1 LGLARSSYYYEPVE
15 ESAYNLE
22 LMKLMDKQYLD
33 TPHYGVNQFTYWL
46 QHLGHRVNV
55 KRVRRLLRLMG
66 LSAICPGPHTSKPGK
81 GDEHKVHPY
90 LLRGLQINEVGQ
102 VYGTDITYIPLRSGF
117 LYLTAFMDW
126 FSRYVLSWE
135 LSNSLETTFCLSA
148 LHQACAVRQP
158 QIINTDQG
166 AQYTSLAFRQDVI
179 DRGIKLSMDGKG
191 RAIDNVFT
199 ERLWRSLKYEEVY
212 VKSYSSGQDAWFNLN
227 QYIHYYN
234 EKRPHSALGGK
245 TPKQVFEASCI

>member
-1 LGLARSSYYYEPVE
+1 M
-15 ESAYNLE
+15 NLI
-22 LMKLMDKQYLD
+22 DKQYLD
-33 TPHYGVNQFTYWL
+33 TPHYGVIQFTYWL
-46 QHLGHRVNV
+46 QHIGHQVNV

-81 GDEHKVHPY
+81 GDEHKVYPY
-90 LLRGLQINEVGQ
+90 LLRNLKINEVGH
-102 VYGTDITYIPLRSGF
+102 VYGTDITYIPLRGGF
-117 LYLTAFMDW
+117 LYLTAFIDW

-135 LSNSLETTFCLSA
+135 LSNSLDTSFCLSA
-148 LHQACAVRQP
+148 LQQACVIRKP

-166 AQYTSLAFRQDVI
+166 AQYTSLAFRQGVI
-179 DRGIKLSMDGKG
+179 GQGIELSMDGKG

-212 VKSYSSGQDAWFNLN
+212 VKSYSNGLDAWLNLDE
-227 QYIHYYN
+227 YLKYYN

-245 TPKQVFEASCI
+245 TPKQVFEASII